1 MAIYHCTV
9 KVIGRNEGKSAIA
22 AAAYRAG
29 AELTSVY
36 DGITRDYTKK
46 GWVEDKWIMLPEH
59 APKEYMDRS
68 SLWNAVENAEKASNA
83 QLAREVEVSLPVE
96 MTREEQLEVV
106 REFVQKNFVSQG
118 MCADIAI
125 HNPPVKNDRNQPIDA
140 DGNPTKD
147 ESKMIFKNPH
157 AHILLTVRPIS
168 KEGKWEEKSK
178 VEYLCMK
185 DGEEKGFTAEEFQKA
200 KLEGWEKQ
208 FKFIDEKK
216 KVWLPASIGNERELK
231 RVNRTPKTS
240 QYGRKNPT
248 VEFWNSDER
257 VPEWRKSWEDC
268 VNKKFDEIGQDIHID
283 SRSYE
288 AQGLDRLPTIHM
300 GPAAINMEK
309 RADREIREG
318 KAETDVVRSDIGDIN
333 RDIKKYN
340 NWLLLAKTI
349 LEGKISKLKTAVAS
363 VAPIVAK
370 KVNEVEELIDKIKEN
385 DEIFKL
391 PADSKYKNHFSK
403 ETLRNM
409 QEPDYIRTYVR
420 YYKIDSFGAVTVAY
434 KKAEKEMSVYQSTR
448 LTNKQKVERLQ
459 DYMETYNM
467 MQKVKK
473 VYDESR
479 KKSPV
484 SKLIFDNLHKEELDE
499 YNRLVEKLTGMLDGA
514 PVTPKQWKKEIKAL
528 QTEIQEL
535 DKKIDKKYAELICG
549 EAIEETVKRGGKAK
563 SIEKDLQ
570 KKKGIV
576 AQKNDE
582 DNPGN
587 DNPNRDRAN
596 AQNTEEQEVQ
606 KRKKPSW
613 DAR

>member
-268 VNKKFDEIGQDIHID
+268 VNKKFDEIGQDIYID

-535 DKKIDKKYAELICG
+535 DKKIEKKYAELICG

-576 AQKNDE
+576 AQKDDE

>member
-9 KVIGRNEGKSAIA
+9 KIIGRNEGKSAIA

-208 FKFIDEKK
+208 FEFIDGKK

-385 DEIFKL
+385 DELFKL
-391 PADSKYKNHFSK
+391 PADSKYKDHFSK

-459 DYMETYNM
+459 DYMETYNHYPTAL
-467 MQKVKK
+467 KV
-473 VYDESR
+473 
-479 KKSPV
+479 
-484 SKLIFDNLHKEELDE
+484 
-499 YNRLVEKLTGMLDGA
+499 A
-514 PVTPKQWKKEIKAL
+514 P
-528 QTEIQEL
+528 
-535 DKKIDKKYAELICG
+535 
-549 EAIEETVKRGGKAK
+549 
-563 SIEKDLQ
+563 
-570 KKKGIV
+570 
-576 AQKNDE
+576 
-582 DNPGN
+582 
-587 DNPNRDRAN
+587 
-596 AQNTEEQEVQ
+596 
-606 KRKKPSW
+606 
-613 DAR
+613 

>member
-208 FKFIDEKK
+208 FKFIDGKK

-349 LEGKISKLKTAVAS
+349 LEGKISMLKTAVAS

-549 EAIEETVKRGGKAK
+549 EAIEETVKRGGRAK

-576 AQKNDE
+576 AQKDDE

-606 KRKKPSW
+606 KRKKPSR
-613 DAR
+613 DDR

>member
-96 MTREEQLEVV
+96 MNREEQLEVV

-208 FKFIDEKK
+208 FKFIDGKK

-240 QYGRKNPT
+240 QYGRKNST

-268 VNKKFDEIGQDIHID
+268 VNKKFDEIGRDIHID

-385 DEIFKL
+385 DELFKL
-391 PADSKYKNHFSK
+391 PADSKYKDHFSK